1 MGGARLPVEKK
12 VLMDHVRTQ
21 DVVPERGIE
30 LQVVHGSLIYGPWE
44 DRQRAWLQGFF
55 TPPDFETRQV
65 HMHKAGYTTQRSA
78 FRTKISLRGS
88 VRLHVP
94 FSRDCSGRENDFTC
108 SRTRGEGC
116 GNFLQLTSGTPFYQH
131 VSYSSNYKRRHD
143 AGLREGSFE
152 PDSGRG
158 RNAASLPGRPARVA
172 EGPGGR
178 GRDANASASALS
190 PSSRERGPRAD
201 GEGQGGEGEGTD
213 SDSEY
218 TDDSADSYETLDEEE
233 EEEEEA
239 EEEDWSEIIA
249 RSGIEGLQVVGT
261 IENLVPWLMKSDGSK
276 ITTDVVIDAGVR
288 IASDIPSAV
297 EDGVFWRSEELRV
310 SVKMKSG
317 LAFHDP
323 TSTEWEVEAS
333 RSEVRMLRDH
343 TRLITAVL
351 ADWGWRPNLKHFT
364 EPVEN
369 ALYFVPS
376 TMGFKLRLVD
386 GFKLGLL
393 VNDDNVVDDHGD
405 DSANSILWLG
415 ASTLEVKT
423 YSRTRTFQ
431 PNFGLTEYVVHVPN
445 LTGWLQE
452 KAVSG
457 INLRAAGPFPDC
469 LSAAA
474 LDMRGSFTGWRP
486 SNKVDPPLDT
496 SSVSIE
502 FTQLTLLGHGY
513 VLGALMSFIRNYFGV
528 TSCAISR
535 SEFEATV
542 RSDSEKA
549 KCSPDRAIPGW
560 NRKLHVLNAFNATKK
575 QVVRTAA
582 ACEQVVRVSAS
593 DVVVELPE
601 HHSMTAARRLCAYA
615 ICREVLFELRTMPD
629 MSQML
634 VHTSSITLD
643 CVRPIAGAMASAS
656 ERANG
661 TKRSTSAAPPFPQ
674 AGSRGGVRPAG
685 VIIIDR
691 VEYSVDSCLGPLPD
705 YEAYKNST
713 RLTVG
718 CVEGDM
724 SPSHVLPLLGA
735 FSQLLS
741 FGDPLPNG
749 DTSHL
754 PGRLWMPSLAHNTL
768 EASLAPVR
776 LTLSAPSLVA
786 DLSLAK
792 GLSIKGSN
800 LICSAHSSITSVSVP
815 VVSASLHQR
824 KTEGLPR
831 GDAEG
836 GSPARGPS
844 AQESGDEA
852 RRDMA
857 AGDEDGRREEG
868 VGEKAGPGEE
878 VLEVAR
884 VETNLKVSLM
894 SHSSNWERESLE
906 QYRYVLFHDRGT
918 ARHGFYQFSQEEG
931 EVYLDAEEATKSQ
944 SSPRSSN
951 PLSEEVFLTA
961 DDFVTSDDLSSG
973 HDSSDDLDSTYG
985 A

>member
-1 MGGARLPVEKK
+1 MLPC
-12 VLMDHVRTQ
+12 LLCR
-21 DVVPERGIE
+21 R
-30 LQVVHGSLIYGPWE
+30 
-44 DRQRAWLQGFF
+44 
-55 TPPDFETRQV
+55 
-65 HMHKAGYTTQRSA
+65 
-78 FRTKISLRGS
+78 LRG
-88 VRLHVP
+88 RGGP
-94 FSRDCSGRENDFTC
+94 GRVGPPTP
-108 SRTRGEGC
+108 RRG
-116 GNFLQLTSGTPFYQH
+116 
-131 VSYSSNYKRRHD
+131 
-143 AGLREGSFE
+143 AGRGGEREGS
-152 PDSGRG
+152 
-158 RNAASLPGRPARVA
+158 
-172 EGPGGR
+172 
-178 GRDANASASALS
+178 
-190 PSSRERGPRAD
+190 
-201 GEGQGGEGEGTD
+201 D
-213 SDSEY
+213 SDLEY
-218 TDDSADSYETLDEEE
+218 TDDSADSYETLEEE
-233 EEEEEA
+233 EEEEAA

-249 RSGIEGLQVVGT
+249 RSGIEGLLVVGT
-261 IENLVPWLMKSDGSK
+261 IENLVPWLMESDGSK
-276 ITTDVVIDAGVR
+276 ITTDVVIGAGVR
-288 IASDIPSAV
+288 IASEIPSAV
-297 EDGVFWRSEELRV
+297 EDGVFWRSEELRL

-376 TMGFKLRLVD
+376 TMSFKLLLVD

-405 DSANSILWLG
+405 DRANSVLWLG
-415 ASTLEVKT
+415 ARTLEVKT
-423 YSRTRTFQ
+423 HSRVRTFQ
-431 PNFGLTEYVVHVPN
+431 PSFGLTEYVVHVPN

-457 INLRAAGPFPDC
+457 IKLRAAGPFPDC

-502 FTQLTLLGHGY
+502 ISQLTLLGHGC

-528 TSCAISR
+528 ASLAISS

-549 KCSPDRAIPGW
+549 KCSPERAIPGW

-634 VHTSSITLD
+634 VSTSSITLD
-643 CVRPIAGAMASAS
+643 CIRPIAGAMASARASAAAS
-656 ERANG
+656 ERANDA
-661 TKRSTSAAPPFPQ
+661 KRSTAAPPFPE
-674 AGSRGGVRPAG
+674 ADSRGGVRPAG

-724 SPSHVLPLLGA
+724 FPSHVLPLLGA

-741 FGDPLPNG
+741 FGNPLPNG

-786 DLSLAK
+786 DLTLAQ

-800 LICSAHSSITSVSVP
+800 LICSAHSSITTLSVP
-815 VVSASLHQR
+815 AVSASLHQR
-824 KTEGLPR
+824 ITGGLSR
-831 GDAEG
+831 GEAAG
-836 GSPARGPS
+836 GSPIRGPN
-844 AQESGDEA
+844 AQESGEEA

-857 AGDEDGRREEG
+857 AGDGDSRREEG
-868 VGEKAGPGEE
+868 GGEKAGRGEE

-884 VETNLKVSLM
+884 VETNLKVSLT

-918 ARHGFYQFSQEEG
+918 ARHGFNQSSQERE
-931 EVYLDAEEATKSQ
+931 EREEYLDAEEATKSH

-961 DDFVTSDDLSSG
+961 DDFVTSDDFSSG
-973 HDSSDDLDSTYG
+973 QDSSDDLDSTYG
-985 A
+985 TWRGGRVGLRNGEWGVEQDSVCVCVCARSCVCLFVFCAAALKKHEEQYVLPDDDFTRQITGSDDSSEQEEVMYSAPTTPKWGGVSTPCTPRTPRTPRTPATNSHKSL